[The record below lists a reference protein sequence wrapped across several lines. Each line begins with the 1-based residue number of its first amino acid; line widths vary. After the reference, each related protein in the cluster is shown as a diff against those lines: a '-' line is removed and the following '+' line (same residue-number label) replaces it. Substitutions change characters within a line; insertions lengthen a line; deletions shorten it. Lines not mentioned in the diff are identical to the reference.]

1 MTGEQ
6 KLYAILFICCAF
18 AISAVAV
25 SISYYCT
32 SVDCAAVKA
41 GLVQERTFGKIIW
54 VKPK

>member
-18 AISAVAV
+18 AISAVAASV
-25 SISYYCT
+25 SYYQT
-32 SVDCAAVKA
+32 TVDCAAVKA
-41 GLVQERTFGKIIW
+41 GLEQERTFGKIIW